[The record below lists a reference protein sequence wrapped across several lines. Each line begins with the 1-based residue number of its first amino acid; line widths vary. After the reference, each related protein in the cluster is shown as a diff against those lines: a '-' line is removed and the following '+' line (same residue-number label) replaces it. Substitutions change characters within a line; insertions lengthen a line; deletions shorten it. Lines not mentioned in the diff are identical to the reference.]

1 MSRSRPIDALTPTQT
16 DTGSD
21 SRHVSGTAHRA
32 RAGAFG
38 EGRCAALAP
47 DSYKAADGFHRSN
60 VIVGLVF
67 FPGDALQQFG
77 VLRVQIAC
85 LQNRD
90 LNTGLKKRCCQ
101 QLDSLPE

>member
-38 EGRCAALAP
+38 EVRCAALVP
-47 DSYKAADGFHRSN
+47 DSYRGAEGLHRSN
-60 VIVGLVF
+60 VILGLVF
-67 FPGDALQQFG
+67 FSGEDLQQFG
-77 VLRVQIAC
+77 VLRVQIAR
-85 LQNRD
+85 LEVRD
-90 LNTGLKKRCCQ
+90 RNTGLK
-101 QLDSLPE
+101 